1 MLDLPAVGHIRQS
14 LNNVLA
20 LGYGNNW
27 HTWNFP
33 NPPLQVL
40 IVCGYEIDSVLL
52 HTVDDAIVR
61 IRALVITLEPF
72 PALISCYTQRNAVF
86 GAEFLQLG
94 HDAGCDDG
102 CGFGVEQ
109 VHEGL
114 VEFEFAVYCVREEVG
129 VNKDRVRRAKGSVG
143 LEEKGRRDLGAGECQ
158 LYCLLPMM
166 CVCGCEDLNMV

>member
-1 MLDLPAVGHIRQS
+1 MLDLPAIGHIGQS

-20 LGYGNNW
+20 LGYGHNW

-52 HTVDDAIVR
+52 HTVDDAIVC

-72 PALISCYTQRNAVF
+72 PALISCYAQRNTVF
-86 GAEFLQLG
+86 GAEFLQFG

-102 CGFGVEQ
+102 CCFGVEQ
-109 VHEGL
+109 VHESL
-114 VEFEFAVYCVREEVG
+114 VEFEFAVYRVREEVG
-129 VNKDRVRRAKGSVG
+129 VNKDRVGRAEGSVG
-143 LEEKGRRDLGAGECQ
+143 LEEKGRGDLGAGEC
-158 LYCLLPMM
+158 
-166 CVCGCEDLNMV
+166 